1 MKFGKILYPT
11 DFSEKTKSARQTA
24 ADLAGNMDSKLYVL
38 HAIEPLRYEEFDEE
52 IDNFYKDLQI
62 KLKDKMDEELE
73 FFNTMGLTTHSNFI
87 IGPRWKVINTYAKEM
102 NSGLI
107 VMGSHGLKDDT
118 GKMLVGTTSHKV
130 IFTSPCP
137 VLVVRNDY
145 DRLDY

>member
-11 DFSEKTKSARQTA
+11 DFSEKTQSARQTV
-24 ADLAGNMDSKLYVL
+24 ADLAGNMDSKVFIL

-52 IDNFYKDLQI
+52 IESFYKDLQI
-62 KLKDKMDEELE
+62 KLKEKMDKESE
-73 FFNTMGLTTHSNFI
+73 FFDSMSLSNHSSFI

-102 NSGLI
+102 GIDLI
-107 VMGSHGLKDDT
+107 VMGSHGLKDNT

-130 IFTSPCP
+130 MFTSPCP

-145 DRLDY
+145 SQVDY

>member
-11 DFSEKTKSARQTA
+11 DFSEKTQSARQTV
-24 ADLAGNMDSKLYVL
+24 ADLAGNMDSKVFIL

-52 IDNFYKDLQI
+52 IESFYKDLQI
-62 KLKDKMDEELE
+62 KLKEKMDKESE
-73 FFNTMGLTTHSNFI
+73 FFDSMGLYNHSSFI

-102 NSGLI
+102 NIDLI
-107 VMGSHGLKDDT
+107 VMGSHGLKDNT

-130 IFTSPCP
+130 MFTSPCP

-145 DRLDY
+145 SQVDY